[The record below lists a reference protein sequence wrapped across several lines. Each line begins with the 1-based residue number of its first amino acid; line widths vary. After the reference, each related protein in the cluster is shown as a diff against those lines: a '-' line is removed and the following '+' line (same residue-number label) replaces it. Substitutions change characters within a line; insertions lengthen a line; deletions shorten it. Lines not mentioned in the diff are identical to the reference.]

1 MANPIQSPAVLIFTA
16 ETFPA
21 LAGDGRNALL
31 VASKL
36 NENGYNVKII
46 CLNPNRKLPKK
57 ENVNGVE
64 ISRIN
69 YWYHTIIG
77 RLAFRLSLFRY
88 LTINCNNSSKW
99 MIFGAMPGYKL
110 IALASILKGV
120 DCVFRSTLWG
130 FDDANSIAGSPH
142 RFYSRYLLGR
152 LYGYYAL
159 NSAFAN
165 SWRSVFG
172 SFNILQSVQG
182 VDLKKYEIAHKNG
195 IRHEYREKLHIDN
208 GKVVILMVGHLIE
221 RKGFPEIA
229 DWLSRIDEDFL
240 LLHIGSTEAPEWDIM
255 SRHNAVM
262 KNLKKYVEEKLGDRI
277 RLLGRQ
283 KDTTPFYLLSDIL
296 LVASHAE
303 GFPPNSVNEAL
314 AAGLPVLTRR
324 MPGVSDIIADGVNGF
339 VFTNEAEF
347 ARKLSVLINNP
358 VRRNELGRNA
368 RIFAEDKL
376 DVGKVADSI
385 QVFLN
390 LPTDKKVF

>member
-21 LAGDGRNALL
+21 MAGDGRNALL

-36 NENGYNVKII
+36 NENGYCTKLI
-46 CLNPNRKLPKK
+46 CLNPNGKLPKK

-69 YWYHTIIG
+69 YWYRTIIG
-77 RLAFRLSLFRY
+77 RFAFRLSLFRY

-110 IALASILKGV
+110 IALVSTLKGV

-130 FDDANSIAGSPH
+130 FDDAESIAGNSH
-142 RFYSRYLLGR
+142 RFYTRYLLGR

-165 SWRSVFG
+165 SWKSVFG

-182 VDLKKYEIAHKNG
+182 VDLKKYDIDHRNG
-195 IRHEYREKLHIDN
+195 IRHEHRGKLQIAD
-208 GKVVILMVGHLIE
+208 GKFVILMVGHLIE

-240 LLHIGSTEAPEWDIM
+240 LLHIGSTEAPEWDTM
-255 SRHNAVM
+255 SRYNVVM
-262 KNLKKYVEEKLGDRI
+262 KNLKKYVEEKLGDRV
-277 RLLGRQ
+277 RFLGRLD
-283 KDTTPFYLLSDIL
+283 DTTQFYLSSDIL

-324 MPGVSDIIADGVNGF
+324 IPGVADVITDGVNGF
-339 VFTNEAEF
+339 VFTDEAEF

-368 RIFAEDKL
+368 RVFAQDKL
-376 DVGKVADSI
+376 DINKIVPTL
-385 QVFLN
+385 QNFLG
-390 LPTDKKVF
+390 L